1 MSVYNYA
8 DWWPFGGVKDG
19 GTACNLMIKGK
30 ELIQSVNADPGLA
43 IGRHSING
51 LDYSGTLY
59 INTETDDDYVGFV
72 FGYQRNAI
80 FVILKALFFRASHFL
95 WQPSRTF

>member
-1 MSVYNYA
+1 M
-8 DWWPFGGVKDG
+8 F
-19 GTACNLMIKGK
+19 KGK

-72 FGYQRNAI
+72 FGYQRNVI
-80 FVILKALFFRASHFL
+80 FLSFSSVTIFITIFIAQILNIIKARQNSM
-95 WQPSRTF
+95 Q

>member
-1 MSVYNYA
+1 M
-8 DWWPFGGVKDG
+8 F
-19 GTACNLMIKGK
+19 KGK

-72 FGYQRNAI
+72 FGYQRNVI
-80 FVILKALFFRASHFL
+80 FFVDLKRHHSCHHFCDTNARYHL
-95 WQPSRTF
+95 LKYHLPKFV

>member
-1 MSVYNYA
+1 M
-8 DWWPFGGVKDG
+8 F
-19 GTACNLMIKGK
+19 KGK

-72 FGYQRNAI
+72 FGYQGLTHTREGLLVGD
-80 FVILKALFFRASHFL
+80 FQKRGM
-95 WQPSRTF
+95 T

>member
-1 MSVYNYA
+1 MV
-8 DWWPFGGVKDG
+8 
-19 GTACNLMIKGK
+19 KGK

-80 FVILKALFFRASHFL
+80 FVIFPCL
-95 WQPSRTF
+95 TFSGEPYKTF

>member
-1 MSVYNYA
+1 M
-8 DWWPFGGVKDG
+8 F
-19 GTACNLMIKGK
+19 KGK

-80 FVILKALFFRASHFL
+80 FCHFQVSPFSSLFSWHKF
-95 WQPSRTF
+95 

>member
-1 MSVYNYA
+1 M
-8 DWWPFGGVKDG
+8 F
-19 GTACNLMIKGK
+19 KGK

-72 FGYQRNAI
+72 FGYQRNVIFLSFSSVTI
-80 FVILKALFFRASHFL
+80 FVATFVTIFIAQILNIIKARQNSM
-95 WQPSRTF
+95 Q

>member
-1 MSVYNYA
+1 M
-8 DWWPFGGVKDG
+8 F
-19 GTACNLMIKGK
+19 KGK

-72 FGYQRNAI
+72 FGYQRNVI
-80 FVILKALFFRASHFL
+80 FCHFL
-95 WQPSRTF
+95 ASQFLSTLSCHQCRVQPF

>member
-1 MSVYNYA
+1 M
-8 DWWPFGGVKDG
+8 FKFCLFITTQIEGHLGTL
-19 GTACNLMIKGK
+19 GTACNLMFKGK

-72 FGYQRNAI
+72 FGYQRNVIFLSFSSLNI
-80 FVILKALFFRASHFL
+80 FVTIVMSLM
-95 WQPSRTF
+95 